1 MIKISILIPTYNFKT
16 GLIRIL
22 DGFTKCSSSDLD
34 KLEIIIGDDS
44 EKRIISQAEILQYK
58 KFINNLQYFH
68 NKERKGVA
76 NNWNNLI
83 NLAKGKYYWLLHH
96 DEFLN
101 NPSFSLKNIM
111 NNLLTDKSVYIL
123 PIIKKRS
130 FLFLNILKI
139 EFKINQLP
147 YKKLLN
153 YFLNNSD
160 YFLFINILGSPSS
173 LIIKR
178 KIKLRY
184 NKKLKWLLDVEF
196 YSRLFKII
204 NPKNVKVFNDKD
216 IYLISDQNYSNSI
229 SRRFKRRRNF
239 LNKLRENELYLTDNI
254 ENCSIKNIFKILAW
268 YKYKFFCLIKI
279 KYKISRVNIFFE
291 KHINYD

>member
-1 MIKISILIPTYNFKT
+1 MIKISILIPTYNFKP

-111 NNLLTDKSVYIL
+111 NNLLMDKSVYIL
-123 PIIKKRS
+123 PIIKKEVDLLSKKDNNLS
-130 FLFLNILKI
+130 FEFLLKLAMNYLDKESSNIV
-139 EFKINQLP
+139 
-147 YKKLLN
+147 
-153 YFLNNSD
+153 S
-160 YFLFINILGSPSS
+160 
-173 LIIKR
+173 
-178 KIKLRY
+178 
-184 NKKLKWLLDVEF
+184 
-196 YSRLFKII
+196 
-204 NPKNVKVFNDKD
+204 
-216 IYLISDQNYSNSI
+216 
-229 SRRFKRRRNF
+229 
-239 LNKLRENELYLTDNI
+239 
-254 ENCSIKNIFKILAW
+254 
-268 YKYKFFCLIKI
+268 
-279 KYKISRVNIFFE
+279 
-291 KHINYD
+291 